1 MALAKAAVNHACAYT
16 WNSTKLEDGHMAR
29 MWNEIL
35 RQLDDPSWAK
45 GLQGK
50 ITECP
55 ELAVA
60 LGTRTAQVSSSMR
73 WNHAPLFNGDIGFFH
88 DCTCLVIGCGR
99 TDGTHFVLVRWG
111 SLVAMPTQTSSAW
124 KFSRDVD
131 VLKLNSDTRFV
142 RACCWRVT
150 SDGYVLVL
158 H

>member
-88 DCTCLVIGCGR
+88 DCTCLVIW
-99 TDGTHFVLVRWG
+99 VR
-111 SLVAMPTQTSSAW
+111 SS
-124 KFSRDVD
+124 
-131 VLKLNSDTRFV
+131 
-142 RACCWRVT
+142 
-150 SDGYVLVL
+150 
-158 H
+158 